1 MTKYVIIGG
10 GIAGTTAA
18 EELRKRDDSAFITI
32 IEHEE
37 HPCYS
42 RVLLP
47 HYVKGVVVREK
58 VFLKKLEWY
67 TQSRIELMLGTRVT
81 AIDTTNK
88 FVAIDNGRELP
99 YDALL
104 IAAGGEVN
112 LADDD
117 RRGVSYL
124 HTLDDADH
132 LLALLAEVRTLPKEE
147 RNAVVYGGGFI
158 ALEYINIF
166 AHYGLPTT
174 VVMRGNG
181 FWSRTLS
188 VHARELLTTHAKEK
202 GVTLLTNV
210 QDIALEGDKE
220 LTHVVT
226 NDGTR
231 LPAHIMGVGVGIHTD
246 YSMLDSAKI
255 AYNCGI
261 LANAHLE
268 TRVRD
273 VYTAGDVA
281 ECDHALFGRCLQT
294 GNWLNAQ
301 MQGRAVAK
309 NMTGEPVAFNLLT
322 SYATNLLG
330 MHVVFIG
337 DTSRSHADEVISH
350 PPAGGATATSSVDL
364 FMRDGRIVGA
374 TMVGDVTLRAAVTKA
389 IQEQRATV

>member
-1 MTKYVIIGG
+1 MAQRFVIIGG

-18 EELRKRDDSAFITI
+18 EELRKRDDSAEITI
-32 IEHEE
+32 IEHES
-37 HPCYS
+37 HICYS

-47 HYVKGVVVREK
+47 HYVKGVVPREK
-58 VFLKKLEWY
+58 VFLKKPEWY
-67 TQSRIELMLGTRVT
+67 AQARIELMTNTRVT
-81 AIDTTNK
+81 AVDTKNM

-104 IAAGGEVN
+104 IATGGEVN
-112 LADDD
+112 LAQDD

-124 HTLDDADH
+124 HALDDADH
-132 LLALLAEVRTLPKEE
+132 LLALLAEVRTLPKED
-147 RNAVVYGGGFI
+147 RVAAVYGGGFI

-188 VHARELLTTHAKEK
+188 VHAKELLAAHATGK
-202 GVTLLTNV
+202 GVTLLMDV
-210 QDIALEGDKE
+210 QNIALEGEKE

-231 LPAHIMGVGVGIHTD
+231 IPARILGVGVGIHTD
-246 YSMLDSAKI
+246 TTLLSNAGIPHEAGVLASAS
-255 AYNCGI
+255 
-261 LANAHLE
+261 LE
-268 TRVRD
+268 TAVRG

-281 ECDHALFGRCLQT
+281 EFDHPLLGRRLQT

-309 NMTGEPVAFNLLT
+309 SMTNEPVTYDLLT

-330 MHVVFIG
+330 KHVVFIG
-337 DTSRSHADEVISH
+337 DTSRGHADDVQAYVANE
-350 PPAGGATATSSVDL
+350 TSAVDL
-364 FMRDGRIVGA
+364 FMREGRIVGA
-374 TMVGDVTLRAAVTKA
+374 VMVGDVSERAAITKA
-389 IQEQRATV
+389 IQERRATV

>member
-1 MTKYVIIGG
+1 MAQRFVIIGG

-18 EELRKRDDSAFITI
+18 EELRKRDDSAEITI
-32 IEHEE
+32 IEHES
-37 HPCYS
+37 HICYS

-47 HYVKGVVVREK
+47 HYVKGVVPREK
-58 VFLKKLEWY
+58 VFLKKPEWY
-67 TQSRIELMLGTRVT
+67 AQARIELMTNTRVT
-81 AIDTTNK
+81 AVDTKNM

-104 IAAGGEVN
+104 IATGGEVN
-112 LADDD
+112 LAQDD

-124 HTLDDADH
+124 HALDDADH

-147 RNAVVYGGGFI
+147 RVAAVYGGGFI

-188 VHARELLTTHAKEK
+188 VHAKELLAAHATGK
-202 GVTLLTNV
+202 GVTLLMDV
-210 QDIALEGDKE
+210 QNIALEGEKE

-226 NDGTR
+226 SDGTR
-231 LPAHIMGVGVGIHTD
+231 IPARILGVGVGIHTD
-246 YSMLDSAKI
+246 TTLLSTAGIPHEAGVLASAS
-255 AYNCGI
+255 
-261 LANAHLE
+261 LE
-268 TRVRD
+268 TAVRG

-281 ECDHALFGRCLQT
+281 EFDHPLLGRRLQT

-309 NMTGEPVAFNLLT
+309 SMTNEPVTYDLLT

-330 MHVVFIG
+330 KHVVFIG
-337 DTSRSHADEVISH
+337 DTSRGHADDVQAYVVNE
-350 PPAGGATATSSVDL
+350 TSAVDL
-364 FMRDGRIVGA
+364 FMREGRIVGA
-374 TMVGDVTLRAAVTKA
+374 VMVGDVSERAAITKA
-389 IQEQRATV
+389 IQERRATV